1 MVNEQTVLDSL
12 LEEIFHLNEE
22 MNEDS
27 FGEPAANSAEH
38 ILPSQELQ
46 SKRKFEVPEPDIV
59 MLEKI
64 DTSPSP
70 KKRTPVTGDVSI

>member
-12 LEEIFHLNEE
+12 LEDIFHLNEE

-46 SKRKFEVPEPDIV
+46 SKRKFEVPEPDIL

-64 DTSPSP
+64 AHLLR
-70 KKRTPVTGDVSI
+70 KGLWLLEM